1 MDKISANSKL
11 AAIQSYYKLNNFN
24 KTIEY
29 SMFDNHIDTDIA
41 INNDFDVEFID
52 FNVI

>member
-11 AAIQSYYKLNNFN
+11 VTIQSCYKLKNFN

-29 SMFDNHIDTDIA
+29 SMFDNDIDTDNT
-41 INNDFDVEFID
+41 INNDSDEEFID
-52 FNVI
+52 F